1 MAPVTVE
8 LSDRETKLLIALR
21 AAGARGLIITAG
33 RKRAGLARLIQAKYV
48 ARRATGEHSGFSY
61 FITNLGRQV
70 LVSTSS
76 AAQSFVSGETLF
88 IKRK

>member
-8 LSDRETKLLIALR
+8 LSDREIRLLTALQL
-21 AAGARGLIITAG
+21 AGSRGLTISAG
-33 RKRAGLARLIQAKYV
+33 RKRAGIARLIQAKYV

-70 LVSTSS
+70 LASTSS
-76 AAQSFVSGETLF
+76 AAQSFTLF

>member
-48 ARRATGEHSGFSY
+48 ARRATGERSGSSY
-61 FITNLGRQV
+61 FITDLGRQA
-70 LVSTSS
+70 LASTSS
-76 AAQSFVSGETLF
+76 AAHSLVSGGTLF